1 MSRLRP
7 TAKFLRTLALL
18 FSATTVVF
26 LDQLTKSAVI
36 ANLQPRV
43 SYDFLGSV
51 VRLYLT
57 YNNSAAFSM
66 GFGIT
71 WIFTLISTLAAM
83 ALIWYGLRVR
93 TMGWGVLTGV
103 ALGGVAGNLF
113 DRLSRAPGF
122 PSGQVVDFIQIPFNF
137 PIFNLADSAICIA
150 AALVVISVARGSKL
164 GGK

>member
-7 TAKFLRTLALL
+7 TAKFLRKLALL

-113 DRLSRAPGF
+113 DRLTRAPGF

-164 GGK
+164 GG